1 LFAAGVSIAALF
13 FFGSFSRIVT
23 FFVVPFQLMNILMV
37 SSIFILRPRLSK
49 PGSFRLPGYPFVPA
63 IFMVV
68 MSLFMIAALIYNPLD
83 SLIGVALTLAG
94 APVYLM
100 LVRKSPGKADG

>member
-1 LFAAGVSIAALF
+1 
-13 FFGSFSRIVT
+13 
-23 FFVVPFQLMNILMV
+23 
-37 SSIFILRPRLSK
+37 
-49 PGSFRLPGYPFVPA
+49 
-63 IFMVV
+63 MVV

-100 LVRKSPGKADG
+100 LVRKSAGKSNG

>member
-1 LFAAGVSIAALF
+1 
-13 FFGSFSRIVT
+13 
-23 FFVVPFQLMNILMV
+23 
-37 SSIFILRPRLSK
+37 
-49 PGSFRLPGYPFVPA
+49 
-63 IFMVV
+63 MVV

-100 LVRKSPGKADG
+100 LVRKSAGKTNG